1 MITRRGFLVG
11 AGSVA
16 AVAAAPSV
24 VRAQATVKIGEL
36 AGVTGPIAIYGQHLH
51 NCRKMAVE
59 EINNRGGVTVRGTR
73 HKLEMTHLD
82 VGSPKDAIQ
91 VFERLLTVERVKVV
105 VDGLYS
111 SAQYALGPVIKTK
124 DAIVIW
130 SAGND
135 PGTTV
140 GVPNAFRNSFDG
152 GLPLMRVTEA
162 FLRKQGIK
170 RVACYGQTG
179 HADFKKFVE
188 EYLPKV
194 QGIELLAT
202 DWHPFGE
209 KDFFPILTK
218 IKGLKPDAVICHGF
232 FSDGVTMLKQARE
245 IGLYPGPL
253 WLTQYGAVPYMMD
266 EASRKYFDGTYENLF
281 ASQAVLADG
290 PEKSDKAKR
299 FFQNYVKRHG
309 ERGFS
314 IWGEHG
320 WDSIFMVAKAMEK
333 AGTTD
338 DVPKLITALSSLT
351 TDEIPDLVTNYKPGP
366 IFDKDRQAYPKI
378 IVGHWR
384 NNQVH
389 PVYSD
394 YGLG

>member
-1 MITRRGFLVG
+1 MVTRRRFLVG

-24 VRAQATVKIGEL
+24 VRAQASVKIAEL
-36 AGVTGPIAIYGQHLH
+36 AGLTGPIAIYGQHLH

-59 EINNRGGVTVRGTR
+59 EINNRGGLTVRGAR
-73 HKLEMTHLD
+73 VKLELTHLD

-91 VFERLLTVERVKVV
+91 VFERLLTVEKVKVV

-111 SAQYALGPVIKTK
+111 SVEYALGPVIKSK
-124 DAIVIW
+124 DALVIW

-135 PGTTV
+135 PATTV

-152 GLPLMRVTEA
+152 GLPLMRVTET

-170 RVACYGQTG
+170 RVATYGQTG
-179 HADFKKFVE
+179 HADFKRFVE
-188 EYLPKV
+188 EYLPKL
-194 QGIELLAT
+194 QGIELVSA

-209 KDFFPILTK
+209 KDFFPVLTK
-218 IKGLKPDAVICHGF
+218 LKGLKPDAVICHGF
-232 FSDGVTMLKQARE
+232 FTDGVTMLKQARE
-245 IGLYPGPL
+245 MGLYPGRL
-253 WLTQYGAVPYMMD
+253 WLTQYGAAPYMMD
-266 EASRKYFDGTYENLF
+266 EGSRKYFDGTYENLS

-299 FFQNYVKRHG
+299 FFANYVKRYG
-309 ERGFS
+309 SDRGFA

-320 WDSIFMVAKAMEK
+320 WDSIFLVARAMEK

-338 DVPKLITALSSLT
+338 DVPKLITALSSIT
-351 TDEIPDLVTNYKPGP
+351 TDEIPDLMTNYKPGP
-366 IFDKDRQAYPKI
+366 VFDKDRQAYPKI
-378 IVGHWR
+378 IVSQWR

-389 PVYSD
+389 AVYSD
-394 YGLG
+394 YGV